1 MSTLDRF
8 VARPAPRARLHGPA
22 LGARSVL
29 IAAGLALAAAALLQ
43 VVQTSNV
50 TNAGYHIQRLEQ
62 ERLQWQARVHQVE
75 AEVASLSSLER
86 IEQEA
91 RGRLGMVP
99 AERRLYLEMNAPVPT
114 HQLLPTRFSP
124 PEAPEQRSSE
134 PWWRDLLDLLPFF

>member
-8 VARPAPRARLHGPA
+8 IVRPAPRARLKAPSV
-22 LGARSVL
+22 GARSVL

-50 TNAGYHIQRLEQ
+50 TTAGYQIQRLDQ
-62 ERLQWQARVHQVE
+62 ERLQWQASVHQLE
-75 AEVASLSSLER
+75 AEVASLASVDR

-99 AERRLYLEMNAPVPT
+99 AESRLYLKTNVPVPS

-124 PEAPEQRSSE
+124 PEAPEQRTGE
-134 PWWRDLLDLLPFF
+134 PWWRDLLELLPFF